1 MNTIELKKM
10 IKTFLATK
18 SSRVYDTQAP
28 AKIEYPYVVYTLDNS
43 SSDENVKRED
53 FTLVVDI
60 FDNNQFNATDIETL
74 AGTIDGDGAIVSA
87 SGLHRKHYF
96 ASTVLQADFYRTNRD
111 TIEEEDPKIR
121 HMQLVYDVMTYLA

>member
-10 IKTFLATK
+10 IKAFLATK

-43 SSDENVKRED
+43 TPDENVKRED
-53 FTLVVDI
+53 FTLVIDI

-96 ASTVLQADFYRTNRD
+96 SNGVLQADFYRTNRD

-121 HMQLVYDVMTYLA
+121 HMQLIYDVMSYLA